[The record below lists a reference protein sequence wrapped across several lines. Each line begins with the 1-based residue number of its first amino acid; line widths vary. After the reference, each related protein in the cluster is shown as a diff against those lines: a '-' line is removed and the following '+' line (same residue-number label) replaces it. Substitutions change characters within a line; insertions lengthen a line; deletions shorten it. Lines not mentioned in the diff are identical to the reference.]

1 MTTQFEKELVA
12 AREQQIKWEKRV
24 RLLEELIGLESE
36 HTPNNAPASQTTP
49 VATPRKRGRP
59 AKAASEATG
68 NGKRMTLPSLLIS
81 IGSQHDRLLTIA
93 EIGQLVEQAGYK
105 SSAADPGYMIYQTLY
120 KLCQKGIFERDRQ
133 QGAYKFI
140 GAA

>member
-12 AREQQIKWEKRV
+12 AKEQQIKWEKRV
-24 RLLEELIGLESE
+24 RLLEELVGLESE
-36 HTPNNAPASQTTP
+36 HASNTSPASQATP
-49 VATPRKRGRP
+49 VASPRKRGRP
-59 AKAASEATG
+59 AKAASEA
-68 NGKRMTLPSLLIS
+68 NAGKRMTLPSLLIS

-93 EIGQLVEQAGYK
+93 EIGQFVEQAGYK
-105 SSAADPGYMIYQTLY
+105 SNAADPGYMIYQTLY